1 VLGAIHG
8 YDGID
13 PTAVDRPFVWPPRRE
28 VRSLRVG
35 YIEGRRPIDQRSEIA
50 VLRKLGIELVPIK
63 LPSKYPSD
71 QLNIIL
77 DTEAAAVFDPL
88 TRGGIRDGI
97 GKWATTFRRAQYI
110 PAIEYLRAN
119 RIRTL
124 VMREME
130 EIMADID
137 SYVGGNDL
145 TLTNVTGHPTVVIP
159 HGTRRQ
165 SPNDQPGTIT
175 LTGRLFGEV
184 DLLALAHAFQQATD
198 AHLKR
203 PPLEKL
209 LEEAE
214 PKE

>member
-1 VLGAIHG
+1 
-8 YDGID
+8 
-13 PTAVDRPFVWPPRRE
+13 
-28 VRSLRVG
+28 
-35 YIEGRRPIDQRSEIA
+35 
-50 VLRKLGIELVPIK
+50 
-63 LPSKYPSD
+63 
-71 QLNIIL
+71 
-77 DTEAAAVFDPL
+77 
-88 TRGGIRDGI
+88 
-97 GKWATTFRRAQYI
+97 
-110 PAIEYLRAN
+110 
-119 RIRTL
+119 
-124 VMREME
+124 
-130 EIMADID
+130 MADID